1 MASET
6 ALAGPLTDRTSRRTR
21 PRQLI
26 LRRFLRSRLA
36 PVAGLFLII
45 ISLAATFAPVVATH
59 DPNYVDIRAR
69 HESPSSGHLLG
80 TDESGRDVFSRLVFG
95 ARASLGVGFIAMA
108 ISLLIGT
115 VVGGLAGFLG
125 GWTESVLMRLTDG
138 MLAIPTFFLVLI
150 VVAVFGT
157 NFMNIV
163 LVIGLTSWMVVGR
176 VVRGE
181 VLKYKVYDFVT
192 AAEAMGASKMRLL
205 WRHILPHAVPSIIVA
220 ASLGVANAILIE
232 SALSYLGLGIMPPS
246 PSWGNMLSNSQ
257 AYMWE
262 NPTLPFYP
270 GLMIL
275 LSVLCF
281 NFLGDALRDALDPQ
295 SR

>member
-6 ALAGPLTDRTSRRTR
+6 ALSRTLTGEAPRRTR
-21 PRQLI
+21 PRQLFI
-26 LRRFLRSRLA
+26 RKFLRSRLA
-36 PVAGLFLII
+36 PVAGLFLIV
-45 ISLAATFAPVVATH
+45 ISLAAVFAPVVATH

-69 HESPSSGHLLG
+69 HDPPSSAHLLG

-95 ARASLGVGFIAMA
+95 ARASLGVGFIAMT
-108 ISLLIGT
+108 ISILIGT
-115 VVGGLAGFLG
+115 IVGGLAGFFG
-125 GWTESVLMRLTDG
+125 KWTESVLMRLTDG

-157 NFMNIV
+157 DFINIV
-163 LVIGLTSWMVVGR
+163 LVIGLTSWMVVAR

-181 VLKYKVYDFVT
+181 VLKYKVYDFVI

-205 WRHILPHAVPSIIVA
+205 WRHILPHAIPSIIVA

-246 PSWGNMLSNSQ
+246 PSWGNMLSNAQ